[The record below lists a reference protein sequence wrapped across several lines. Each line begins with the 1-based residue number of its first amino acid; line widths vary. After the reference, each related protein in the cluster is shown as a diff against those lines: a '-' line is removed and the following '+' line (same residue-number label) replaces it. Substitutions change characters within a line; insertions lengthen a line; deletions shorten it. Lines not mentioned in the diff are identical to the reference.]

1 MNFDNR
7 NVEEQNPD
15 MNSDENI
22 EGVEQPDTQHQ
33 EVNEIGIDHV
43 IQNELVSQT
52 AESNIL
58 QQQDIESQNV
68 NDIESGENNVL
79 DDANLNENENEGE
92 PVNDPSGEDIISSL
106 ISSVSNSHLMSEEN
120 IEAIRE
126 VLCKKENV
134 FYKLSPRDD
143 NLQEELS
150 AIIKWKAKIAENT
163 IGQALNYYHQKLLD
177 SELNHLD
184 KLMKILKSNKREM
197 YLRRLTVEHNK
208 QSEAGDTQ
216 NDSDFPDNNQR
227 EFSMMNHENK
237 RIGQQQTSKTVHSG
251 VSLRDL
257 LPEYDAQRKFIRFQL
272 NDKYE
277 VFLKAFEERNVKTYS
292 LIDKIPQDVLQN
304 HILIYFNSF
313 DLFKVRGVCSEWR
326 ELIRGMWHIIFRR
339 EMMEQVIAAD
349 LCNDIEMNF
358 KLMSVKSPFYQKFG
372 IFMKAIT
379 EIIDWNAFQSSLISE
394 TADIKH
400 KMLVVTFFRMIG
412 MYVGFDKLSDF
423 QEVYWDHFKEIASN
437 HLKTFIDS
445 LFHQEFQFKSNH
457 ELDII
462 KENFLDCPDISSFT
476 IRQSENKNAIMFQ
489 LFLRQLLVF
498 AQLKN
503 FISLAQSYILIAK
516 DKLKEVSK
524 EWPHKKDF
532 LEGAYKILLFKFVEI
547 KNGEVAIVKED
558 NERRTGLLRNIQD
571 ELDECMNITTSIQD
585 NVRHQSIDREANI
598 FVNDPEPQND
608 NNHTAVQTNDPIEA
622 LPAKTLEEM
631 NGNTVLNN
639 EVKSNLDE
647 QLRPANILNQNSK
660 DKEQNFQDSGLEAE
674 KEKLAEEKKE
684 VIDKSTELKQKC
696 NLNEQLTK
704 IVQMKTNSSHETLEK
719 FLKSQDPD
727 YIIER
732 NGSETRL
739 YLDDMIKIEFLIQK
753 VLKQHIMHEEHDC
766 DCPLHVSPQENEEDV
781 PKDHKNTKEDDRNNN
796 EVEESD
802 DTRQ

>member
-1 MNFDNR
+1 
-7 NVEEQNPD
+7 
-15 MNSDENI
+15 
-22 EGVEQPDTQHQ
+22 
-33 EVNEIGIDHV
+33 
-43 IQNELVSQT
+43 
-52 AESNIL
+52 
-58 QQQDIESQNV
+58 
-68 NDIESGENNVL
+68 
-79 DDANLNENENEGE
+79 
-92 PVNDPSGEDIISSL
+92 
-106 ISSVSNSHLMSEEN
+106 
-120 IEAIRE
+120 
-126 VLCKKENV
+126 
-134 FYKLSPRDD
+134 
-143 NLQEELS
+143 
-150 AIIKWKAKIAENT
+150 
-163 IGQALNYYHQKLLD
+163 
-177 SELNHLD
+177 
-184 KLMKILKSNKREM
+184 
-197 YLRRLTVEHNK
+197 
-208 QSEAGDTQ
+208 
-216 NDSDFPDNNQR
+216 
-227 EFSMMNHENK
+227 
-237 RIGQQQTSKTVHSG
+237 
-251 VSLRDL
+251 
-257 LPEYDAQRKFIRFQL
+257 
-272 NDKYE
+272 
-277 VFLKAFEERNVKTYS
+277 
-292 LIDKIPQDVLQN
+292 
-304 HILIYFNSF
+304 
-313 DLFKVRGVCSEWR
+313 
-326 ELIRGMWHIIFRR
+326 
-339 EMMEQVIAAD
+339 MMEQVIAAD

-547 KNGEVAIVKED
+547 KDGEVAIVKED

-571 ELDECMNITTSIQD
+571 ELDECMNITTSIQED
-585 NVRHQSIDREANI
+585 VRHQSIDQEANI
-598 FVNDPEPQND
+598 FFNDPHLQNHS
-608 NNHTAVQTNDPIEA
+608 NHMAVQTESLTEV
-622 LPAKTLEEM
+622 LPEEKLEKM
-631 NGNTVLNN
+631 NENSVLNS
-639 EVKSNLDE
+639 EVKSKLDE
-647 QLRPANILNQNSK
+647 QLGSGTSLSQNNK
-660 DKEQNFQDSGLEAE
+660 YKEQNFEDSNFETE
-674 KEKLAEEKKE
+674 KKELVEEKKE
-684 VIDKSTELKQKC
+684 LTDDQPNEVKRKC
-696 NLNEQLTK
+696 NLNEQLSK
-704 IVQMKTNSSHETLEK
+704 IVQMKTSNSRETLEK

-727 YIIER
+727 YVIER

-766 DCPLHVSPQENEEDV
+766 DCPLHLSSQENEEDV
-781 PKDHKNTKEDDRNNN
+781 AKDHQNTKENSTNNN
-796 EVEESD
+796 GLEESN